1 MTALAHIS
9 LAGENLPSLIDRAA
23 TMLAS
28 AKTAAE
34 VLEAREAAG
43 LAYDVA
49 KRAARLKNAKAAHDD
64 LVAAAHR
71 AQADALEIEAA
82 AKRRLADEYDAAQ
95 ERGEVAGHGGGR
107 NFKVGDPNV
116 ETQSGGP
123 NRVGGDNAI
132 VTMAD
137 LGLRRDQIHD
147 ARLIRDAEVAQPGI
161 VRRTLDQKLERG
173 EEPTR
178 TAVRRAAED
187 RLQRSLDR
195 LQRIQESVRRI
206 EEDRPPPLTPEMR
219 ARQVAVFGT
228 QEDRA
233 IHERLVEIVERID
246 EQPSPA
252 EAVRRIPPAS
262 RHAVEIA
269 PMRRAAAWLT
279 DFTNLYEQEVQNGTY
294 ATE

>member
-1 MTALAHIS
+1 MVELVPIP
-9 LAGENLPSLIDRAA
+9 AGAPDLPSLIDRAA
-23 TMLAS
+23 SMLAA

-34 VLEAREAAG
+34 VLEAREFAG
-43 LAYDVA
+43 LAYDAA
-49 KRAARLKNAKAAHDD
+49 KRASRLSRAKSAHDE
-64 LVAAAHR
+64 LIAAAHR

-82 AKRRLADEYDAAQ
+82 AKRRLADEYDAAPA
-95 ERGEVAGHGGGR
+95 RGEVAKRGWESGVEKR
-107 NFKVGDPNV
+107 NI
-116 ETQSGGP
+116 TTS
-123 NRVGGDNAI
+123 
-132 VTMAD
+132 AD

-147 ARLIRDAEVAQPGI
+147 ARLIRDAEIADPGI
-161 VRRTLDQKLERG
+161 VRRTLDERLERG

-178 TAVRRAAED
+178 SAVRRAAED

-195 LQRIQESVRRI
+195 LQRIQESVRRL
-206 EEDRPPPLTPEMR
+206 EENRPPPLTPEMR
-219 ARQVAVFGT
+219 ARQIAVFGT
-228 QEDRA
+228 PEDRA

-269 PMRRAAAWLT
+269 PMRRAAVWLT
-279 DFTNLYEQEVQNGTY
+279 DFTTLYEQEVHNGTY

>member
-1 MTALAHIS
+1 MTAVAHIPGP
-9 LAGENLPSLIDRAA
+9 APDLPGLINRAA
-23 TMLAS
+23 TMLAG

-34 VLEAREAAG
+34 VLEAREVAG
-43 LAYDVA
+43 LAYDTA
-49 KRAARLKNAKAAHDD
+49 KRAARLSRAKSAHDD
-64 LVAAAHR
+64 LIAAAHR

-95 ERGEVAGHGGGR
+95 ARGEVAKRGW
-107 NFKVGDPNV
+107 
-116 ETQSGGP
+116 ESGVDKH
-123 NRVGGDNAI
+123 NITTSAE
-132 VTMAD
+132 
-137 LGLRRDQIHD
+137 LGLRRDQIHE
-147 ARLIRDAEVAQPGI
+147 ARRLRDAEAAEPGL
-161 VRRTLDQKLERG
+161 VRRTLDAKLERG

-178 TAVRRAAED
+178 SAVRRAAED
-187 RLQRSLDR
+187 RLQRSLER
-195 LQRIQESVRRI
+195 LQRVQESVQRL
-206 EEDRPPPLTPEMR
+206 EETRPPPLTPEQR
-219 ARQVAVFGT
+219 ARQIAVFGT

-279 DFTNLYEQEVQNGTY
+279 DFTTLYEQEVQNGTD
-294 ATE
+294 ASE

>member
-1 MTALAHIS
+1 MTALAPIS
-9 LAGENLPSLIDRAA
+9 PTSSDLPSLIDRAA
-23 TMLAS
+23 SMLAS

-34 VLEAREAAG
+34 VLEAREFAG
-43 LAYDVA
+43 LAYDTA
-49 KRAARLKNAKAAHDD
+49 KRASRLHRAKSAHDD
-64 LVAAAHR
+64 LIAAAHR

-95 ERGEVAGHGGGR
+95 ARGEVMGR
-107 NFKVGDPNV
+107 ARSCVGD
-116 ETQSGGP
+116 
-123 NRVGGDNAI
+123 DNAPA
-132 VTMAD
+132 TAAD

-147 ARLIRDAEVAQPGI
+147 ARLLRDAEEADPGL
-161 VRRTLDQKLERG
+161 VRRTLDAKLQRG

-178 TAVRRAAED
+178 SAVRRAAED

-195 LQRIQESVRRI
+195 LQRIQQSVKRL
-206 EEDRPPPLTPEMR
+206 EEHRPPPLTPEQR
-219 ARQVAVFGT
+219 ARQIAVFGT

-279 DFTNLYEQEVQNGTY
+279 DFTTLYEQEVQNGTY

>member
-1 MTALAHIS
+1 MTALAPIP
-9 LAGENLPSLIDRAA
+9 LAGENLPGLIDRAA

-95 ERGEVAGHGGGR
+95 ERGEIARLGTNQSDLGV
-107 NFKVGDPNV
+107 
-116 ETQSGGP
+116 SGGNTRP
-123 NRVGGDNAI
+123 STA
-132 VTMAD
+132 AD
-137 LGLRRDQIHD
+137 IGLSRKAIHD
-147 ARLIRDAEVAQPGI
+147 ARLIRDAEAADPGL
-161 VRRTLDQKLERG
+161 VRRTLDERLERG

-178 TAVRRAAED
+178 SAVRRAAED

-195 LQRIQESVRRI
+195 LQRIHESVRRL
-206 EEDRPPPLTPEMR
+206 EENRPPPLTPEMR
-219 ARQVAVFGT
+219 ARQIAVFGT

-233 IHERLVEIVERID
+233 ICGRIDEIIERID
-246 EQPSPA
+246 EQPSPL
-252 EAVRRIPPAS
+252 EAVRRVPPAS
-262 RHAVEIA
+262 RHAIDTA
-269 PMRRAAAWLT
+269 PIRRAAVWLT
-279 DFTNLYEQEVQNGTY
+279 DFSTLYEQEVQNGTN